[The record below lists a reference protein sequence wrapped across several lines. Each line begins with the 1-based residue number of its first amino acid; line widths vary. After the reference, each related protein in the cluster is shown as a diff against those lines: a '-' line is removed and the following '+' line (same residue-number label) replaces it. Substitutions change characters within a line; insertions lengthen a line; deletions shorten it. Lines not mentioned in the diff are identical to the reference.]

1 MMVIGQGK
9 MNMDAPCVSRRPPQ
23 RRKRCLLALL
33 HAEAGDLEALGMDV
47 LHAKMLRVRP
57 GAAEK
62 RCVRRRAQWKKER
75 QEKAW
80 TGIRCRNMA
89 CPGVAG
95 RAGIS
100 RAGHEK
106 RRKPCGIR
114 LWKGTPLPFCA
125 AGAAAAGV
133 APHRG
138 RRRHEGKAKGQI
150 WSILLLKRSLFQ
162 RIILAQNVTF
172 ARIHTTWRRQP
183 PWCQQS
189 IFNVKLLYLV

>member
-9 MNMDAPCVSRRPPQ
+9 MNLDASCVSRRPSQ

-33 HAEAGDLEALGMDV
+33 HSEAGDLEALGMDV

-62 RCVRRRAQWKKER
+62 RCARRRAQWKKER

-95 RAGIS
+95 RAFHGQAMKKGGNLAVS
-100 RAGHEK
+100 ASGKE
-106 RRKPCGIR
+106 RRCRFAPQALLRPGLR
-114 LWKGTPLPFCA
+114 RTV
-125 AGAAAAGV
+125 AGAGM
-133 APHRG
+133 
-138 RRRHEGKAKGQI
+138 KARQKD
-150 WSILLLKRSLFQ
+150 RSGAFC
-162 RIILAQNVTF
+162 F
-172 ARIHTTWRRQP
+172 
-183 PWCQQS
+183 
-189 IFNVKLLYLV
+189 

>member
-1 MMVIGQGK
+1 
-9 MNMDAPCVSRRPPQ
+9 MNLDALCVSRRPPQ

-33 HAEAGDLEALGMDV
+33 HAGSGGAGSIGNGCSPCENAAGQARRGRKKV
-47 LHAKMLRVRP
+47 CAQARSVEK
-57 GAAEK
+57 GAAGKGLNRHTLPEY
-62 RCVRRRAQWKKER
+62 
-75 QEKAW
+75 
-80 TGIRCRNMA
+80 GL
-89 CPGVAG
+89 PGRS

-138 RRRHEGKAKGQI
+138 RRRHDGKAKGQI

-189 IFNVKLLYLV
+189 TFNVKLLYLV

>member
-1 MMVIGQGK
+1 
-9 MNMDAPCVSRRPPQ
+9 MNLDASCVSRRPSQ

-33 HAEAGDLEALGMDV
+33 HAGSGGLEALGMDV

-62 RCVRRRAQWKKER
+62 RCARRRAQWKKER

-80 TGIRCRNMA
+80 TGVRCRNMA
-89 CPGVAG
+89 FPGVAG

-106 RRKPCGIR
+106 KAETLRYPPLERNAVAVLRRRRCCG
-114 LWKGTPLPFCA
+114 C
-125 AGAAAAGV
+125 
-133 APHRG
+133 PHRG
-138 RRRHEGKAKGQI
+138 RRRHDGKAIGQI
-150 WSILLLKRSLFQ
+150 WRMLLLKRSLVQ

-172 ARIHTTWRRQP
+172 ARIHVTWRRQP
-183 PWCQQS
+183 HWCQQS
-189 IFNVKLLYLV
+189 TFNVKLLYLV